1 MSENK
6 LQVTVRRA
14 TPFANVVDIRGEINT
29 FSEKELSEA
38 FSQVLKDP
46 IRTVILNFTNLLF
59 MNSFGI
65 GMLITFLVRCQREGK
80 KIIGYGLN
88 DHFSNIFK
96 ITHLDQVIPIY
107 SSEEIALA
115 YAEPMDLPEREN

>member
-1 MSENK
+1 MSGNK
-6 LQVTVRRA
+6 LQVTVRRV
-14 TPFANVVDIRGEINT
+14 TPFANVIDINGEITT

-38 FSQVLKDP
+38 FSQVVKDP
-46 IRTVILNFTNLLF
+46 IRTVILNFTDLLY

-65 GMLITFLVRCQREGK
+65 GMLMTFLIRAQREEK

-88 DHFSNIFK
+88 AHFSNIFK

-115 YAEPMDLPEREN
+115 YAEPMDLHEREN

>member
-1 MSENK
+1 MSGNK
-6 LQVTVRRA
+6 LQVTVRRV
-14 TPFANVVDIRGEINT
+14 TPFANVIDINGEITT

-38 FSQVLKDP
+38 FSQVVKDP
-46 IRTVILNFTNLLF
+46 IRTVILNFTDLLY

-65 GMLITFLVRCQREGK
+65 GMLMTFLIRAQREGK

-88 DHFSNIFK
+88 AHFSNIFK

-115 YAEPMDLPEREN
+115 YAEPMDLHEREN